1 MALILS
7 FFAIGLVWAFVSEF
21 IIIMVLRLGKVEITG
36 KRWAKTLF
44 RWTLFALGELNLAL
58 VIALVWWFGL

>member
-7 FFAIGLVWAFVSEF
+7 FFAIGFAWAIVSEL

-36 KRWAKTLF
+36 KRWAKHYF
-44 RWTLFALGELNLAL
+44 D
-58 VIALVWWFGL
+58 GLYLH